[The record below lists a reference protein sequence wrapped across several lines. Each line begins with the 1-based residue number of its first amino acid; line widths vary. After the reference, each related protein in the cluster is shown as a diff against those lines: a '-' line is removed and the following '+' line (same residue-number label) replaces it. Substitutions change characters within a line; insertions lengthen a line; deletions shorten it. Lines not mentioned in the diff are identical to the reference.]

1 MNQQRSNDHDKNETK
16 LTNNEFANKTKS
28 SNTFLLLRYP
38 VTFTVAEILKLT
50 CTLSICI
57 MAQWRMDLKMLQ
69 VYPD

>member
-1 MNQQRSNDHDKNETK
+1 MNQQSSNEQGKNETK
-16 LTNNEFANKTKS
+16 LTNNEFANKNKS

-38 VTFTVAEILKLT
+38 VTVTVAEILKLT
-50 CTLSICI
+50 FTLSICI